1 MIMKMEDIKV
11 GDLIRYWGICEEEYI
26 DKVWCVTE
34 IEYDDFY
41 NDTYIKAIDPDMTE
55 EIEIQ
60 DIYLYAN
67 EEYNQLNIEKI
78 N

>member
-1 MIMKMEDIKV
+1 MVMKMDEIKV
-11 GDLIRYWGICEEEYI
+11 GDLIRYWGICEGENIE
-26 DKVWCVTE
+26 KVFFVTE

-41 NDTYIKAIDPDMTE
+41 NDTCIKAIDSDMTAE
-55 EIEIQ
+55 VEIQ

-67 EEYNQLNIEKI
+67 ENYNDLNIERL

>member
-11 GDLIRYWGICEEEYI
+11 GDLIRYWGIVEEEYI
-26 DKVWCVTE
+26 DKVFCVTE

-41 NDTYIKAIDPDMTE
+41 DDTMIKAIDPDMTE
-55 EIEIQ
+55 EVEIQ

-67 EEYNQLNIEKI
+67 EEENQLNIERL